1 MLKVELKRILKTRS
15 TWWLIGIALALC
27 LALAYQTVHAVFYL
41 SYDESGQQIVKGVK
55 AYKLNQEKYALLEGE
70 ITPEL
75 IAEAVRVYQDSG
87 NPYTPELN
95 PGLVGRYA
103 PVYTWIAAA
112 FTDENGDS
120 LPLADVTPERALN
133 FYQEWQ
139 TALERQLETQYA
151 QQPQVV
157 EYAMSRMRAGES
169 FQYSYGIGSTL
180 LFDKLGTCAFLVTLL
195 CTVITAPV
203 FASDYASGADH
214 ILRCTRRGRKQ
225 LALAKLGAAMLTALA
240 AFLLCLG
247 AYLTVMNLAF
257 GFDDG
262 TSAELWHVRWNPN
275 GWTVMGCFWVLLLL
289 SLLTFLAMTCFT
301 LFLSSRLGS
310 PMAVLAISFA
320 VAIVPTVMLLSGTGS
335 NGWNWLRFCLPSG
348 GLAPVGAMETELAS
362 LRFLWL
368 GKLVAWSPNV
378 MAAAS
383 AIQIPLWLFL
393 TVRTYCRR
401 QAS

>member
-1 MLKVELKRILKTRS
+1 MLRAELKRILKTRS
-15 TWWLIGIALALC
+15 TWWLAGIALALC
-27 LALAYQTVHAVFYL
+27 LALAYQTVHAVFCL
-41 SYDESGQQIVKGVK
+41 TYDENGQQIVKGVR
-55 AYKLNQEKYALLEGE
+55 AYELNREKYALLEGE

-75 IAEAVRVYQDSG
+75 VAEAVRAYQDSG

-103 PVYTWIAAA
+103 PVYNWIAAA
-112 FTDENGDS
+112 FTDETGDS
-120 LPLADVTPERALN
+120 LPLAELTPERALN

-139 TALERQLETQYA
+139 ATLERQLEMQYA
-151 QQPQVV
+151 EQPQVV
-157 EYAMSRMRAGES
+157 EYALSRVRTGER

-195 CTVITAPV
+195 CTVMAAPV

-214 ILRCTRRGRKQ
+214 ILRCTRRGRRQ
-225 LALAKLGAAMLTALA
+225 LALAKLGAAMLTALGV
-240 AFLLCLG
+240 FLLCVG
-247 AYLTVMNLAF
+247 AYLAVMNLAF
-257 GFDDG
+257 GLDDR
-262 TSAELWHVRWNPN
+262 TSAELWHVRWNVN
-275 GWTVMGCFWVLLLL
+275 GWTVMECFWVLLLL

-310 PMAVLAISFA
+310 PMAVLAVSFG
-320 VAIVPTVMLLSGTGS
+320 VAIAPTVLLLSGADG

-348 GLAPVGAMETELAS
+348 GLLPVGAMEAELGG

-368 GKLVAWSPNV
+368 GGLVAWSPNV

-383 AIQIPLWLFL
+383 AVQIPVWLL
-393 TVRTYCRR
+393 LSVGSYCRR
-401 QAS
+401 QA